1 MEKIQSICLMCDVMR
16 ALAQMERQLMRQCG
30 LTLNEAMVMCCIAGD
45 TVSASDVCAHTGLMS
60 SHASKVI
67 RSVEEKGYITRGFG
81 RADKRQML
89 FSLTAKGRKLIQ
101 EMKENALDVPEVL
114 KGVLSEA

>member
-60 SHASKVI
+60 SHASKVL
-67 RSVEEKGYITRGFG
+67 RSVEEKGYISRGFG

-101 EMKENALDVPEVL
+101 EMKENELDVPEVL